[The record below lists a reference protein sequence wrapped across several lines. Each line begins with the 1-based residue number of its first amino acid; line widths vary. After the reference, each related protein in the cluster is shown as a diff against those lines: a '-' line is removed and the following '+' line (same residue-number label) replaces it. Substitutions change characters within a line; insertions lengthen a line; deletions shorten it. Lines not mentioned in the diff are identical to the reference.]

1 MKKILITALAV
12 MLIANMGMAAY
23 ADESKVDMGD
33 DVDSYY
39 YEEFTDE
46 LTDDVTDVSNAEN
59 IDTGKVDI
67 ADDTINYEDVDE
79 NIENTVD
86 EDVEDID
93 ENIENTVDKDDVD
106 KNTASNTTDDT
117 SKKDEQNGGNR
128 DEQLENKE
136 EKLKAIEE
144 LREMKALVKASK
156 IESLTYLKELRQQF
170 RNVDKDDR
178 AEVLAELAEIK
189 TELQDYSIDT
199 FVNGLAIDF
208 EKYDNVMPFIE
219 DGVTLAPIRAV
230 TEALGAEVIWDSE
243 TQEIVIKKDDIN
255 INMTIGD
262 NIAYVNGNEVLLDV
276 APQIRDDR
284 TVVPMRFIAESFN
297 LNVDWDGNSNTIII
311 E

>member
-23 ADESKVDMGD
+23 ADELKVDIGD
-33 DVDSYY
+33 DAY
-39 YEEFTDE
+39 YEEFDDE
-46 LTDDVTDVSNAEN
+46 LTDDITDVSNIEN

-67 ADDTINYEDVDE
+67 ADDTINDEDVDE

-93 ENIENTVDKDDVD
+93 ENIENTVYKDDVD

-178 AEVLAELAEIK
+178 AEVLAKLAEIK

-230 TEALGAEVIWDSE
+230 TEALGAEVIWNSE

-262 NIAYVNGNEVLLDV
+262 NIAYINDNEVLLDV

>member
-23 ADESKVDMGD
+23 ADELKVDIGD
-33 DVDSYY
+33 DAY
-39 YEEFTDE
+39 YEEFDDE
-46 LTDDVTDVSNAEN
+46 LTDDITDVSNIEN

-67 ADDTINYEDVDE
+67 ADDTINDEDVDE

-93 ENIENTVDKDDVD
+93 ENIENTVYKDDVD

-144 LREMKALVKASK
+144 LRELKALVKASK

-178 AEVLAELAEIK
+178 AEVLAKLAEIK

-230 TEALGAEVIWDSE
+230 TEALGAEVIWNSE

-262 NIAYVNGNEVLLDV
+262 NIAYINDNEVLLDV

>member
-23 ADESKVDMGD
+23 ADELKVDIGD
-33 DVDSYY
+33 DAY
-39 YEEFTDE
+39 YEEFDDE
-46 LTDDVTDVSNAEN
+46 LTDDITDVSNIEN

-67 ADDTINYEDVDE
+67 ADDTINDEDVDE

-93 ENIENTVDKDDVD
+93 ENIENTVYKDDVD

-178 AEVLAELAEIK
+178 AEVLAKLAEIK

-230 TEALGAEVIWDSE
+230 TEALGAEVIWNSE

-262 NIAYVNGNEVLLDV
+262 NIAYINDNEVLLDV

-311 E
+311 G

>member
-23 ADESKVDMGD
+23 ADELKVDIGD
-33 DVDSYY
+33 DAY
-39 YEEFTDE
+39 YEEFDDE
-46 LTDDVTDVSNAEN
+46 LTDDITDVSNIEN

-67 ADDTINYEDVDE
+67 ADDTINDEDVDE
-79 NIENTVD
+79 NLENTVD

-93 ENIENTVDKDDVD
+93 ENIENTVYKDDVD
-106 KNTASNTTDDT
+106 KNTASNTTDNT

-230 TEALGAEVIWDSE
+230 TEALGAEVIWNSE

-255 INMTIGD
+255 INMTIGN
-262 NIAYVNGNEVLLDV
+262 NIAYINDNEVLLDV

>member
-67 ADDTINYEDVDE
+67 ADDTINDEDVDE
-79 NIENTVD
+79 NIESTVD
-86 EDVEDID
+86 KDVEDID

-106 KNTASNTTDDT
+106 KNTAGNTTDDT
-117 SKKDEQNGGNR
+117 SKKDEQSSGNR
-128 DEQLENKE
+128 EEQLENKE

-144 LREMKALVKASK
+144 IREMKALVKASK

-230 TEALGAEVIWDSE
+230 TEALGAEVIWNSE
-243 TQEIVIKKDDIN
+243 TQEIVIIKDDII

>member
-1 MKKILITALAV
+1 

-23 ADESKVDMGD
+23 ADELKVDIGD
-33 DVDSYY
+33 DAY
-39 YEEFTDE
+39 YEEFDDE
-46 LTDDVTDVSNAEN
+46 LTDDITDVSNIEN

-67 ADDTINYEDVDE
+67 ADDTINDEDVDE

-93 ENIENTVDKDDVD
+93 ENIENTVYKDDVD

-178 AEVLAELAEIK
+178 AEVLAKLAEIK

-230 TEALGAEVIWDSE
+230 TEALGAEVIWNSE

-262 NIAYVNGNEVLLDV
+262 NIAYINDNEVLLDV

>member
-23 ADESKVDMGD
+23 ADELKVDIGD
-33 DVDSYY
+33 DAY
-39 YEEFTDE
+39 YEEFDDE
-46 LTDDVTDVSNAEN
+46 LTDDITDVSNIEN

-67 ADDTINYEDVDE
+67 ADDTINDEDVDE
-79 NIENTVD
+79 NIDNTVD

-93 ENIENTVDKDDVD
+93 ENIENTVYKDDVD

-178 AEVLAELAEIK
+178 AEVLAKLAEIK

-230 TEALGAEVIWDSE
+230 TEALGAEVIWNSE

-262 NIAYVNGNEVLLDV
+262 NIAYINDNEVLLDV

>member
-23 ADESKVDMGD
+23 ADELKVDIGD
-33 DVDSYY
+33 DAY
-39 YEEFTDE
+39 YEEFDDE
-46 LTDDVTDVSNAEN
+46 LTDDITDVSNIEN

-67 ADDTINYEDVDE
+67 ADDTINDEDVDE
-79 NIENTVD
+79 NLENTVD

-93 ENIENTVDKDDVD
+93 ENIENTVYKDDVD

-230 TEALGAEVIWDSE
+230 TEALGAEVIWNSE

-255 INMTIGD
+255 INMTIGN
-262 NIAYVNGNEVLLDV
+262 NIAYINDNEVLLDV

>member
-23 ADESKVDMGD
+23 ADELKVDIGD
-33 DVDSYY
+33 DAY
-39 YEEFTDE
+39 YEEFDDE
-46 LTDDVTDVSNAEN
+46 LTDDITDVSNIEN

-67 ADDTINYEDVDE
+67 ADDTINDEDVDE
-79 NIENTVD
+79 NLENTVD

-93 ENIENTVDKDDVD
+93 ENIENTVYKDDVD

-230 TEALGAEVIWDSE
+230 TEALGAEVIWNSE

-262 NIAYVNGNEVLLDV
+262 NIAYINDNEVLLDV

>member
-23 ADESKVDMGD
+23 ADELKVDIGD
-33 DVDSYY
+33 DAY
-39 YEEFTDE
+39 YEEFDDE
-46 LTDDVTDVSNAEN
+46 LTDDITDVSNIEN

-67 ADDTINYEDVDE
+67 ADDTINDEDVDE
-79 NIENTVD
+79 NIENTVY
-86 EDVEDID
+86 
-93 ENIENTVDKDDVD
+93 KDDVD

-178 AEVLAELAEIK
+178 AEVLAKLAEIK

-230 TEALGAEVIWDSE
+230 TEALGAEVIWNSE

-262 NIAYVNGNEVLLDV
+262 NIAYINDNEVLLDV

>member
-23 ADESKVDMGD
+23 ADELKVDIGD
-33 DVDSYY
+33 DAY
-39 YEEFTDE
+39 YEEFADE
-46 LTDDVTDVSNAEN
+46 LTDDITDVSNIEN

-67 ADDTINYEDVDE
+67 ADDTINDEDVDE

-93 ENIENTVDKDDVD
+93 ENIENTVYKDDVD
-106 KNTASNTTDDT
+106 KNTASNTADNT
-117 SKKDEQNGGNR
+117 SKKDNQNSGNR
-128 DEQLENKE
+128 EEQLENKE

-230 TEALGAEVIWDSE
+230 TEALGAEVIWNSE

-255 INMTIGD
+255 INMTIGN
-262 NIAYVNGNEVLLDV
+262 NIAYINGNEVLLDV

>member
-23 ADESKVDMGD
+23 ADELKVDIGD
-33 DVDSYY
+33 DAY
-39 YEEFTDE
+39 YEEFDDE
-46 LTDDVTDVSNAEN
+46 LTDDITDVSNIEN

-67 ADDTINYEDVDE
+67 ADDTINDEDVDE

-93 ENIENTVDKDDVD
+93 ENIENTVYKDDVD

-178 AEVLAELAEIK
+178 AEVLAKLAEIK

-230 TEALGAEVIWDSE
+230 TEALGAEVIWNSE
-243 TQEIVIKKDDIN
+243 TQEIDIKKDDIN

-262 NIAYVNGNEVLLDV
+262 NIAYINDNEVLLDV

>member
-23 ADESKVDMGD
+23 ADELKVDIGD
-33 DVDSYY
+33 DAY
-39 YEEFTDE
+39 YEKFDDE
-46 LTDDVTDVSNAEN
+46 LTDDITDVSNIEN

-67 ADDTINYEDVDE
+67 ADDTINDEDVDE
-79 NIENTVD
+79 NFENTVD

-93 ENIENTVDKDDVD
+93 KNIENTVYKDDVN

-230 TEALGAEVIWDSE
+230 TEALGAEVIWNSE

-255 INMTIGD
+255 INMTIGN
-262 NIAYVNGNEVLLDV
+262 NIAYINDNEVLLDV

>member
-1 MKKILITALAV
+1 MKKILKIICKLQ
-12 MLIANMGMAAY
+12 
-23 ADESKVDMGD
+23 SKVEKFD
-33 DVDSYY
+33 
-39 YEEFTDE
+39 DE
-46 LTDDVTDVSNAEN
+46 LTDDITDVSNIEN

-67 ADDTINYEDVDE
+67 ADDTINDEDVDE

-93 ENIENTVDKDDVD
+93 ENIENTVYKDDVD

-178 AEVLAELAEIK
+178 AEVLAKLAEIK

-230 TEALGAEVIWDSE
+230 TEALGAEVIWNSE

-262 NIAYVNGNEVLLDV
+262 NIAYINDNEVLLDV

>member
-23 ADESKVDMGD
+23 ADELKGDIGD
-33 DVDSYY
+33 DAY
-39 YEEFTDE
+39 YEEFDDE
-46 LTDDVTDVSNAEN
+46 LTDDITDVSNIEN

-67 ADDTINYEDVDE
+67 ADDTINDEDVDE

-93 ENIENTVDKDDVD
+93 ENIENTVYKDDVD
-106 KNTASNTTDDT
+106 KNTADT

-178 AEVLAELAEIK
+178 AEVLAKLAEIK

-230 TEALGAEVIWDSE
+230 TEALGAEVIWNSE

-262 NIAYVNGNEVLLDV
+262 NIAYINDNEVLLDV

>member
-23 ADESKVDMGD
+23 ADELKVDIGD
-33 DVDSYY
+33 DAY
-39 YEEFTDE
+39 YEEFDDE
-46 LTDDVTDVSNAEN
+46 LTDDITDVSNIEN

-67 ADDTINYEDVDE
+67 ADDTINDEDVDE

-93 ENIENTVDKDDVD
+93 ENIENTVYKDDVD
-106 KNTASNTTDDT
+106 KNTADT

-178 AEVLAELAEIK
+178 AEVLAKLAEIK

-230 TEALGAEVIWDSE
+230 TEALGAEVIWNSE

-262 NIAYVNGNEVLLDV
+262 NIAYINDNEVLLDV

>member
-59 IDTGKVDI
+59 IDTGKFDI

-93 ENIENTVDKDDVD
+93 ENIEITVDKDDVD

-144 LREMKALVKASK
+144 LRQMKALVKASK

-230 TEALGAEVIWDSE
+230 TEALGAEVIWNSE
-243 TQEIVIKKDDIN
+243 TQEIVITKDDITV
-255 INMTIGD
+255 NMTISD

>member
-23 ADESKVDMGD
+23 ADELKVDIGD
-33 DVDSYY
+33 DAY
-39 YEEFTDE
+39 YEEFDDE
-46 LTDDVTDVSNAEN
+46 LTDDITDVSNIEN

-67 ADDTINYEDVDE
+67 ADDTINDEDVDE
-79 NIENTVD
+79 NIENTVY
-86 EDVEDID
+86 
-93 ENIENTVDKDDVD
+93 KDDVD

-178 AEVLAELAEIK
+178 AEVLAKLAEIK

-230 TEALGAEVIWDSE
+230 TEALGAEVIWNSE

-262 NIAYVNGNEVLLDV
+262 NIAYINDNEVLLDV

-311 E
+311 G

>member
-23 ADESKVDMGD
+23 ADELKVDIGD
-33 DVDSYY
+33 DAY
-39 YEEFTDE
+39 YEKFDDE
-46 LTDDVTDVSNAEN
+46 LTDDITDVSNIEN

-67 ADDTINYEDVDE
+67 ADDTINDEDVDE
-79 NIENTVD
+79 NLENTVD

-93 ENIENTVDKDDVD
+93 KNIENTVYKDDVD

-117 SKKDEQNGGNR
+117 SKKDEQNGRNR

-144 LREMKALVKASK
+144 LREMKVLVKASK

-199 FVNGLAIDF
+199 FVNGLAIDI

-230 TEALGAEVIWDSE
+230 TEALGAEVIWNSE

-262 NIAYVNGNEVLLDV
+262 NIAYINDNEVLLDV

>member
-23 ADESKVDMGD
+23 ADELKVDIGD
-33 DVDSYY
+33 DAY
-39 YEEFTDE
+39 YEEFDDE
-46 LTDDVTDVSNAEN
+46 LTDDITDVSNIEN

-67 ADDTINYEDVDE
+67 ADDTINDEDVDE

-93 ENIENTVDKDDVD
+93 ENIENTVYKDDVD

-178 AEVLAELAEIK
+178 AEVLAKLAEIK

-208 EKYDNVMPFIE
+208 EKYYNVMPFIE

-230 TEALGAEVIWDSE
+230 TEALGAEVIWNSE

-262 NIAYVNGNEVLLDV
+262 NIAYINDNEVLLDV

>member
-1 MKKILITALAV
+1 
-12 MLIANMGMAAY
+12 
-23 ADESKVDMGD
+23 
-33 DVDSYY
+33 
-39 YEEFTDE
+39 
-46 LTDDVTDVSNAEN
+46 
-59 IDTGKVDI
+59 
-67 ADDTINYEDVDE
+67 
-79 NIENTVD
+79 
-86 EDVEDID
+86 
-93 ENIENTVDKDDVD
+93 
-106 KNTASNTTDDT
+106 
-117 SKKDEQNGGNR
+117 
-128 DEQLENKE
+128 
-136 EKLKAIEE
+136 
-144 LREMKALVKASK
+144 MKALVKASK

-178 AEVLAELAEIK
+178 AEVLAKLAEIK

-230 TEALGAEVIWDSE
+230 TEALGAEVIWNSE

-262 NIAYVNGNEVLLDV
+262 NIAYINDNEVLLDV

-311 E
+311 G

>member
-23 ADESKVDMGD
+23 ADELKVDIGD
-33 DVDSYY
+33 DAY
-39 YEEFTDE
+39 YEKFDDE
-46 LTDDVTDVSNAEN
+46 LTDDITDVSNIEN

-67 ADDTINYEDVDE
+67 ADDTINDEDVDE
-79 NIENTVD
+79 NLENTVD

-93 ENIENTVDKDDVD
+93 KNIENTVYKDDVD

-117 SKKDEQNGGNR
+117 SKKDEQNGRNR

-144 LREMKALVKASK
+144 LREMKVLVKASK

-230 TEALGAEVIWDSE
+230 TEALGAEVIWNSE

-262 NIAYVNGNEVLLDV
+262 NIAYINDNEVLLDV